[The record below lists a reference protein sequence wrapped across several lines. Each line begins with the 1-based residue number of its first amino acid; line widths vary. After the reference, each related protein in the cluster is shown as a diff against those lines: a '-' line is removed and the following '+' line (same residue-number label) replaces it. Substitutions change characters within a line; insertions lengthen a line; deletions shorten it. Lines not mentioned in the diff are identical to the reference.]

1 MKRII
6 LYKNKEILTENAQLA
21 DTFFSRFRGLMFRKE
36 IAGDYALLIV
46 PCNQIHM
53 LNMRFAIDVIYLD
66 KNGRVVQIDMNVQPN
81 KICKTVKNAHSVIEM
96 KSFASENFGINV
108 GDMIN
113 VRDKYEEE

>member
-1 MKRII
+1 MKKII
-6 LYKNKEILTENAQLA
+6 IIKNNKVITKNAELA
-21 DTFFSRFRGLMFRKE
+21 DSFFSRFRGLMFRKS
-36 IAGDYALLIV
+36 IAEDYALYIT

-66 KNGRVVQIDMNVQPN
+66 KNGRVVKIDMNVQPN

-96 KSFASENFGINV
+96 KSFASENFGINI